1 MPSLRSTVES
11 VAIRVAMG
19 LPEQVQRVLLRRPVV
34 VDGLALATE
43 LQLMLR
49 LRDLVRRPES
59 QELPVEQGRDEL
71 VEESAL
77 VGGRQPVGAVRDLSV
92 DGQTGPLAA
101 RLYIPSS
108 RLGAEPAPTLMFLH
122 GGGWVYGDLDS
133 HDAVCRFLA
142 EQSGVQVLA
151 VDYRRAPEDAFP
163 AAAED
168 AIAAYRWL
176 VAHAQ
181 DVDADPARLAVGGD
195 SAGGNLSA
203 VVAIAA
209 AREGLPLTFQLLVYP
224 ATDFSRRTR
233 SRDLFGHGFF
243 LTDEFMDQCTDWYVP
258 NVADR
263 TDPRASPLLESDL
276 PAGIAPAHVVTA
288 GFDPLRDEGEA
299 YADLLAEHGV
309 EVTRVRYASMIHGFF
324 NIVGVGREATAYN
337 REIAGVL
344 RDALQRQG
352 ERH

>member
-1 MPSLRSTVES
+1 MPSLRSTAEAL
-11 VAIRVAMG
+11 AIRAAMG
-19 LPEQVQRVLLRRPVV
+19 LPERLQRAVLRRPVV
-34 VDGLALATE
+34 VDGLTLGTE
-43 LQLMLR
+43 IQLMLR
-49 LRDLVRRPES
+49 LRDLVRGPNSED
-59 QELPVEQGRDEL
+59 LPVEQGRDDL

-77 VGGRQPVGAVRDLSV
+77 VGGRQPVGAIRDLEV
-92 DGQTGPLAA
+92 DGQTGPLGA
-101 RLYIPSS
+101 RLYVPSS
-108 RLGAEPAPTLMFLH
+108 RLGAAPVPTLMFLH

-142 EQSGVQVLA
+142 EKSGVQVLA
-151 VDYRRAPEDAFP
+151 VDYRRAPESPFP

-176 VAHAQ
+176 VAHV
-181 DVDADPARLAVGGD
+181 DEVDADPARLAVGGD

-233 SRDLFGHGFF
+233 SRDLFGQGFF

-258 NVADR
+258 NLSER
-263 TDPRASPLLESDL
+263 TDPLASPLLETEL

-309 EVTRVRYASMIHGFF
+309 EVTRTRYASMIHGFF
-324 NIVGVGREATAYN
+324 NIVGVGREARECN
-337 REIAGVL
+337 REIATAL
-344 RDALQRQG
+344 RDALSR
-352 ERH
+352 

>member
-1 MPSLRSTVES
+1 MPSLRSTVEAL
-11 VAIRVAMG
+11 AIRAAMG
-19 LPEQVQRVLLRRPVV
+19 LPERVQRALLRRPVV
-34 VDGLALATE
+34 VDGLTLATE
-43 LQLMLR
+43 VQLMLR

-59 QELPVEQGRDEL
+59 QDLPVEQGRDDL

-77 VGGRQPVGAVRDLSV
+77 VGGRQRVGAIRELTV
-92 DGQTGPLAA
+92 DGSAGPLGA
-101 RLYIPSS
+101 RLYIPSA
-108 RLGAEPAPTLMFLH
+108 RLGAAPLPTLMFLH

-133 HDAVCRFLA
+133 HDAVCRHLA

-151 VDYRRAPEDAFP
+151 VDYRRAPEHPFP

-168 AIAAYRWL
+168 AITAYRWL
-176 VAHAQ
+176 TTHHDEVN
-181 DVDADPARLAVGGD
+181 ADPARLAVGGD

-209 AREGLPLTFQLLVYP
+209 AREGLPLAFQLLVYP

-258 NVADR
+258 KEADR
-263 TDPRASPLLESDL
+263 SHPLASPLLEAEL

-299 YADLLAEHGV
+299 YADLLAGHGV

-324 NIVGVGREATAYN
+324 NIVGVGRQARGYN
-337 REIAGVL
+337 REIADVL
-344 RDALQRQG
+344 GQRLG
-352 ERH
+352 

>member
-1 MPSLRSTVES
+1 MPSLRSTVEAL
-11 VAIRVAMG
+11 AIRAAMG
-19 LPEQVQRVLLRRPVV
+19 LPERVQRALLRRPVV
-34 VDGLALATE
+34 VDGLTLATE
-43 LQLMLR
+43 VQLMLR

-59 QELPVEQGRDEL
+59 QDLPVEQGRDDL

-77 VGGRQPVGAVRDLSV
+77 VGGRQRVGAIRELKV
-92 DGQTGPLAA
+92 DGSAGPLGA
-101 RLYIPSS
+101 RLYIPSA
-108 RLGAEPAPTLMFLH
+108 RLGAAPLPTLMFLH

-133 HDAVCRFLA
+133 HDAVCRHLA

-151 VDYRRAPEDAFP
+151 VDYRRAPEHPFP

-176 VAHAQ
+176 TTHHDEVN
-181 DVDADPARLAVGGD
+181 ADPARLAVGGD

-209 AREGLPLTFQLLVYP
+209 AREGLPLAFQLLVYP

-258 NVADR
+258 NEADR
-263 TDPRASPLLESDL
+263 SRPLASPLLEAEL

-299 YADLLAEHGV
+299 YADLLAGHGV

-324 NIVGVGREATAYN
+324 NIVGVGRQARGYN
-337 REIAGVL
+337 REIADVL
-344 RDALQRQG
+344 GQRLG
-352 ERH
+352 